1 MSISQNLI
9 RFIKESPTEYQ
20 AVDTCSRMLENAGFE
35 ELREEEKWDLE
46 KGGRYYVVRND
57 AALLAFSLPEKTSG
71 IRIAASH
78 ADSPYFKIKENPEM
92 EKAGVYTV
100 LNVEK
105 YGGMLM
111 GPWFDRP
118 LSVAGRLLVCDP
130 DSPSGI
136 STRLVDFDRDMLLI
150 PSLAIHMDREANNG
164 KKLNP
169 QTDML
174 PLYSLF
180 KSRENK
186 NEGKNTETAEK
197 MSGSLDT
204 IEEPGQTPNCNQAAG
219 QSHVPE
225 QSHMPDA
232 ECGHKG
238 FLDAAAEIAGV
249 SREDILG
256 YDLYVYNHQPGT
268 IWGPEGEFVSAPRL
282 DDLQCTFACLT
293 GFLAA
298 AEADA
303 ELDSEEDAVKVFA
316 LLDNEEV
323 GSSTRQ
329 GAASTFLADTL
340 HRIYDGLGMSFEDY
354 KRDLAKG
361 FMISADNA
369 HAVHP
374 NYQDK
379 ADPVNRPVI
388 GGGVV
393 LKFAGNQKYC
403 TDGYSAALF
412 RKICK
417 EAGCKVQTFTNRSDM
432 AGGSTLGN
440 ISNNQVAIPTADIGL
455 PQLAMHSPFETA
467 GTKDTEDLV
476 RIMRQFF
483 L

>member
-1 MSISQNLI
+1 MSVSQDLI

-20 AVDTCSRMLENAGFE
+20 AVETSARMLEAAGFE
-35 ELREEEKWDLE
+35 ELKEEERWELE
-46 KGGRYYVVRND
+46 KGGRYYVIRND
-57 AALLAFSLPEKTSG
+57 AALLAFILPEKASG

-78 ADSPYFKIKENPEM
+78 ADSPYFKIKENPEL
-92 EKAGVYTV
+92 EKAGAYTV

-118 LSVAGRLLVCDP
+118 LSVAGRLLVSDA
-130 DSPSGI
+130 DTPSGI
-136 STRLVDFDRDMLLI
+136 RTCLVDFDKDMLLI

-174 PLYSLF
+174 PLYSLHEADRKEEAYEKAEAGKRAAAREETEAGKKAAAREETEAKKNCCH
-180 KSRENK
+180 KS
-186 NEGKNTETAEK
+186 
-197 MSGSLDT
+197 L
-204 IEEPGQTPNCNQAAG
+204 
-219 QSHVPE
+219 
-225 QSHMPDA
+225 
-232 ECGHKG
+232 
-238 FLDAAAEIAGV
+238 LDAASELAGV
-249 SREDILG
+249 CREDLLG
-256 YDLYVYNHQPGT
+256 YDLYVYNHQHGT
-268 IWGPEGEFVSAPRL
+268 IWGPENEFISAPRL

-298 AEADA
+298 AETDA
-303 ELDSEEDAVKVFA
+303 EIDSEEDAVKVFA

-340 HRIYDGLGMSFEDY
+340 HRIYDGMGRNFEDY

-388 GGGVV
+388 GEGVV

-403 TDGYSAALF
+403 TDGYS
-412 RKICK
+412 
-417 EAGCKVQTFTNRSDM
+417 
-432 AGGSTLGN
+432 STL
-440 ISNNQVAIPTADIGL
+440 
-455 PQLAMHSPFETA
+455 
-467 GTKDTEDLV
+467 
-476 RIMRQFF
+476 R
-483 L
+483 